1 MALVVLLK
9 GLNVG
14 GHRTF
19 RPSVLAK
26 QLNRFDAVNIGATG
40 SLVIRQPVSRTKL
53 RLEIARRLPFDAE
66 IMICDGSDI
75 LRFTDANPFAGQPS
89 DPDIIRFVS
98 VLAKRREPSSPLPRT
113 LPQRGRWSL
122 KVLEHRGRFVFG
134 LHRREM
140 KAIGYFGQLEK
151 LFGVPLTTRGWNTML
166 AIGRILKDSHHL
178 QSPSAGAMP

>member
-9 GLNVG
+9 GVNVG

-26 QLNRFDAVNIGATG
+26 QLNRFDAVNVGATG
-40 SLVIRQPVSRTKL
+40 TLVIRQPVSRTKL
-53 RLEIARRLPFDAE
+53 RFEIASRLPFDAE
-66 IMICDGSDI
+66 IMICNGSDI

-89 DPDIIRFVS
+89 APDIIRFVS
-98 VLAKRREPSSPLPRT
+98 VLAKRREPSSPMPLT
-113 LPQRGRWSL
+113 LPPRGRWSV

-140 KAIGYFGQLEK
+140 KAIGYLGQLEK
-151 LFGVPLTTRGWNTML
+151 LLGVPVTTRGWSTML
-166 AIGRILKDSHHL
+166 AIGRILKDS
-178 QSPSAGAMP
+178 